1 LKSKRD
7 ILRFIGLAMRAGK
20 VVSGYDASMAELKAG
35 RGELIIISKDISTNT
50 LDSLM
55 NLAERYEGEFPGAF
69 SFASMSELGTAIG
82 RPDRAILVITDKGF
96 ADKLTE
102 MFEDYEDTEEDS

>member
-1 LKSKRD
+1 
-7 ILRFIGLAMRAGK
+7 MRAGK

-69 SFASMSELGTAIG
+69 SFASMSELGMAIG

>member
-1 LKSKRD
+1 
-7 ILRFIGLAMRAGK
+7 
-20 VVSGYDASMAELKAG
+20 
-35 RGELIIISKDISTNT
+35 
-50 LDSLM
+50 
-55 NLAERYEGEFPGAF
+55 
-69 SFASMSELGTAIG
+69 MSELGTAIG